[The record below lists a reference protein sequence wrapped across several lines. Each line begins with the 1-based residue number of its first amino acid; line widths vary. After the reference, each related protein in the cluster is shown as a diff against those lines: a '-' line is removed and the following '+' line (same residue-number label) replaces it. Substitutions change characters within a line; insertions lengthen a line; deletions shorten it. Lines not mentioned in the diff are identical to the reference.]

1 MKTMQRI
8 ATGLAG
14 VALLLGGC
22 GGSDG
27 PPPIAYVAGSDVPV
41 SATQSIAN
49 TIAFAAQQQAMG
61 SDSSEPIAL
70 GEAVFATDDSAEPA
84 DV

>member
-1 MKTMQRI
+1 MKTMQTI
-8 ATGLAG
+8 AAGLAG

-27 PPPIAYVAGSDVPV
+27 PAPIAYVAGSDVPV
-41 SATQSIAN
+41 SATQSTGN

-70 GEAVFATDDSAEPA
+70 GEAVFATDDTAEPS